1 MPYFYLIFLLPLRF
15 LLDFMISLKYLFS
28 GEFSLSFKVIEAYI
42 VSILSTFYLMYKK
55 DHYDTLIEKN
65 RLGPASIQGM
75 LRGSLFFHYYLFGN
89 DRVSKIPAHYLEK
102 NNQ

>member
-1 MPYFYLIFLLPLRF
+1 
-15 LLDFMISLKYLFS
+15 
-28 GEFSLSFKVIEAYI
+28 
-42 VSILSTFYLMYKK
+42 MYKK

-65 RLGPASIQGM
+65 RLCPASIQGM